1 MIKTLN
7 FLALTLLLISCNYNL
22 INKWENYD
30 ESEEIKTN
38 STSEN
43 KRLQFKRIQSI
54 SNDKNQ
60 LINGFEREIFNFLEN
75 EYDLIKEL
83 IYEKSIPEI
92 QQSVING
99 KLT

>member
-1 MIKTLN
+1 MMKNL
-7 FLALTLLLISCNYNL
+7 FFLTLILLFVSCNYNL
-22 INKWENYD
+22 VNKWENYD

-38 STSEN
+38 AKSEN

-75 EYDLIKEL
+75 EYDLTKNW
-83 IYEKSIPEI
+83 YMKSPFPKFNK
-92 QQSVING
+92 V
-99 KLT
+99 